1 MLWQARATPAR
12 AALSQT
18 FPHERHPA
26 RYFSRLHA
34 GYRSERVYAY
44 IASFD

>member
-1 MLWQARATPAR
+1 MLWRPCATPAC
-12 AALSQT
+12 AATSQT
-18 FPHERHPA
+18 FPHERPPA